1 MWVTYTWKAPTSF
14 NLFLFLDVQPSLS
27 TKQKLFYACP
37 NRRRKPRDGS
47 INLNLSNVLQD
58 LLITRGFL
66 STVILKETVLLRGF
80 WTWQQYRISIPV
92 LKPPQEWTFLCVA
105 EWYLNRWHEGV
116 KLPFL
121 IVFLLLLTSLYEG
134 ISSRE
139 S

>member
-1 MWVTYTWKAPTSF
+1 MSYLHLESPTSF
-14 NLFLFLDVQPSLS
+14 NLFLFLDVQRPLP

-47 INLNLSNVLQD
+47 VNLNLNNVLQD
-58 LLITRGFL
+58 LLITRGLF
-66 STVILKETVLLRGF
+66 STVILKETLLLRGF
-80 WTWQQYRISIPV
+80 WTWQQYKISIPV
-92 LKPPQEWTFLCVA
+92 LKPPQEWTSLSVA
-105 EWYLNRWHEGV
+105 EWYPNRWHEGV

-121 IVFLLLLTSLYEG
+121 IAFLLLLTSLYEG